1 MYTHTQTL
9 KLMLSAN
16 RHKHIHSNKGQIPRD
31 GEYNLSRSEKTGTGK
46 IDRKKNTCI
55 LTSFPSPLAST
66 LPLALSL
73 SLPLSLTHK
82 HRQTPLSHRSRQR
95 VVKSRRSWVAGGR
108 QEGCCLLNKARKG
121 ACSPG
126 KKSRCEMPR
135 REPASYSCRDLKV
148 SVVHHR
154 WRREKKAEEETG
166 RGRQKR
172 RGEVFKAIDA

>member
-1 MYTHTQTL
+1 M
-9 KLMLSAN
+9 
-16 RHKHIHSNKGQIPRD
+16 
-31 GEYNLSRSEKTGTGK
+31 
-46 IDRKKNTCI
+46 
-55 LTSFPSPLAST
+55 
-66 LPLALSL
+66 
-73 SLPLSLTHK
+73 
-82 HRQTPLSHRSRQR
+82 
-95 VVKSRRSWVAGGR
+95 KSRRSWVAGGR

-148 SVVHHR
+148 SVVHRR

-172 RGEVFKAIDA
+172 RGEVFKAIDVWYDRGTSSKLSSLSLTANGIAWQHYLFENWQIKKVCITTRRNPKLWESNIHYLETANAMADWKRTCKLIQEEETGKRKMFMVLQQ